1 MDSDSGVAAEE
12 IKNAV
17 GGSGAGDAEREV
29 DEQKGEDGSPGGAGG
44 DEEDKKVEEEGGDGA
59 AEVAKG
65 GKRKRGRGRIAR
77 EKSGEGEEEGTAK
90 RKRRSVAKE
99 AATPV
104 ERPSRERKRVERF
117 AAMSPRKTSVPKTP
131 SFEQGSGQKLKDIPN
146 VSFKLSKR
154 KADENLRAL
163 HSLLFGR
170 KSTVHYLKRNILQ
183 FSGYVWSQNEEK
195 QRIRVKEKL
204 DKYNKERLLD
214 FCDLL
219 DIHAVKTTTKKEEIV
234 SNLMEFLESPCITR
248 DVILTE
254 KKGKRGR
261 QSKGTSGEIPSEKST
276 KKLRTSNQ
284 QSTAD
289 ENGDNEENV
298 AGDAKDEMHDGED
311 DGESQEES
319 DHGKSEEEEEQDER
333 APTNKSS
340 VAKRTKKNIAPS
352 EEKSKVTPVKQM
364 ASGKRSSEDDLD
376 VSSEDDPSSPPESKK
391 DSNREMNEP
400 ERKVSAKEKRSRRNK
415 SARGTKSTSTSS
427 AKKSDSLDDSE
438 SEPPPDSKSKKVG
451 RKGRTKEKTPSK
463 KEATGKTKISKSESK
478 ETANKKRGKSKLSE
492 AKKNEPSTEELHSVV
507 SKILKEVDFNTATLA
522 DILRQLGAHFN
533 TNLMDRNAE
542 VKRIIEDVINNMT
555 DEEDEEGAEDDA
567 ENDDDA
573 DDAKEDSD
581 RDDQK

>member
-1 MDSDSGVAAEE
+1 MSPEHADLQLSVVVDGISGGVGVDRCYKELCFRPPKPLAPSLTGFVSLGFSSMDSDSGVAAEE

-44 DEEDKKVEEEGGDGA
+44 DEEDKK
-59 AEVAKG
+59 
-65 GKRKRGRGRIAR
+65 
-77 EKSGEGEEEGTAK
+77 
-90 RKRRSVAKE
+90 
-99 AATPV
+99 
-104 ERPSRERKRVERF
+104 
-117 AAMSPRKTSVPKTP
+117 
-131 SFEQGSGQKLKDIPN
+131 GSGQKLKDIPN

-170 KSTVHYLKRNILQ
+170 KST
-183 FSGYVWSQNEEK
+183 EK

-219 DIHAVKTTTKKEEIV
+219 DIHAVKTTTK
-234 SNLMEFLESPCITR
+234 
-248 DVILTE
+248 
-254 KKGKRGR
+254 
-261 QSKGTSGEIPSEKST
+261 

-542 VKRIIEDVINNMT
+542 VKRIIEDLTFSVMVLSPLIGVT
-555 DEEDEEGAEDDA
+555 PEDLTI
-567 ENDDDA
+567 
-573 DDAKEDSD
+573 
-581 RDDQK
+581 